1 MSLYKSILKNEARI
15 MKTNSH
21 YYLHA
26 RTLFTAEIKLGLLTE

>member
-1 MSLYKSILKNEARI
+1 MSFEKSILKNESRI
-15 MKTNSH
+15 TNNNSD